1 MDFTVLWNLHRTNQS
16 VQKLLPIRSSPV
28 LCHELSKA
36 AHVRFRLSIQSAGC
50 DADTC
55 GAKVNS
61 KRGDLPTSLMH
72 SYSPFC
78 KKYPIAK
85 LKIFRSVADDT
96 AKAVR
101 VTFESG
107 DRLDT

>member
-1 MDFTVLWNLHRTNQS
+1 MFYTVERKRDDVFVISWNYL
-16 VQKLLPIRSSPV
+16 
-28 LCHELSKA
+28 A
-36 AHVRFRLSIQSAGC
+36 QSA
-50 DADTC
+50 
-55 GAKVNS
+55 
-61 KRGDLPTSLMH
+61 
-72 SYSPFC
+72 

-101 VTFESG
+101 VTFESE